1 MKRKPFVFGLAS
13 LTFITCQTAW
23 AEYPVQLSLW
33 PPNLQLVPESESIR
47 GIRLGI
53 YGRNVDMTGLD
64 CGAINETTGD
74 FVGVGGGIVNL
85 VDGNARGLQL
95 SFYGY
100 QRTGGSMYG
109 WASGIVSRVKED
121 TVGLQEGAVSMTY
134 RDFKGVQA
142 SLLYNYVGEEMVGA
156 QLGFVNRAFSVRGVQ
171 LGLVNFA
178 DRMNG
183 LQLGLWNQINENDLK
198 VLPFVNWRF

>member
-1 MKRKPFVFGLAS
+1 MQLKKFVFGLAS
-13 LTFITCQTAW
+13 LTFLTCELAQ

-74 FVGVGGGIVNL
+74 FCGVGGGIINL

-95 SFYGY
+95 SFFGY

-109 WASGIVSRVKED
+109 WASGLFTRVKED
-121 TVGLQEGAVSMTY
+121 TVGLQEGFVSMTE

-142 SLLYNYVGEEMVGA
+142 SMAYNFVGEEMVGA
-156 QLGFVNRAFSVRGVQ
+156 QFGLINRASGVRGVQ

-178 DRMNG
+178 ERMNG
-183 LQLGLWNQINENDLK
+183 LQLGLWNQINQNDLK